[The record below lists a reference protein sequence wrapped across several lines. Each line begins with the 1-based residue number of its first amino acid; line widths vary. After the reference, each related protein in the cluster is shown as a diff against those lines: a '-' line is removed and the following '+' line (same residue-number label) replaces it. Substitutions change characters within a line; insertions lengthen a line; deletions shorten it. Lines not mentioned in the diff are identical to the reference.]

1 MDHIIPWSAG
11 GETTIDNLQTL
22 CKNCNLGKSN
32 LGGSQEEL
40 ETVSAYDAAK
50 AAGDEAIPF
59 EQAITEI
66 ERDRK

>member
-32 LGGSQEEL
+32 LGAGREEL
-40 ETVSAYDAAK
+40 EAVNAYDAAT
-50 AAGDEAIPF
+50 AAGDDAIPF

-66 ERDRK
+66 ERDQQ